1 MSREDANRIAR
12 AAERA
17 RRYSRLPLKALVPTA
32 AALGAGAAV
41 AIGQIPGSGGTITAC
56 YQNVPA
62 GVNGADNQYGALRVI
77 DPSQTTATDTHVYS
91 CDPSTEQ
98 TITWNQTGPTGPQ
111 GQTGS
116 QGQAGP
122 QGPPSKIVPESTLS
136 IKSPQYEIF
145 LKLAGVPGD
154 DKKLGDPERV
164 TEFDLGAAGEISGN
178 TKVTVQS
185 FDIRKLDENK
195 AGFTFANYV
204 ADGAK
209 IPDGQITVESK
220 SAGKAAVVGV
230 WDFKGIHVTSD
241 EFNGSG
247 QPEESV
253 SFSFAEVK
261 ASLGEGQ
268 QKLTTGWTTAKSVG
282 FDLTQ
287 QKVQ

>member
-12 AAERA
+12 AAERT
-17 RRYSRLPLKALVPTA
+17 RRYSRMPLKALVPTA

-116 QGQAGP
+116 QG
-122 QGPPSKIVPESTLS
+122 PPSKIVPESTLS

-154 DKKLGDPERV
+154 DKKLGNTERV

-178 TKVTVQS
+178 TQITIQS
-185 FDIRKLDENK
+185 FEVQKKTANK
-195 AGFTFANYV
+195 ATFTFEKYLT
-204 ADGAK
+204 GGGK
-209 IPDGQITVESK
+209 IGDGQIIVEST
-220 SAGKAAVVGV
+220 SVGKTAVVGV
-230 WDFKGIHVTSD
+230 WDFKGIHITSD
-241 EFNGSG
+241 QLGGSG

-253 SFSFAEVK
+253 SFSFAKVK
-261 ASLGEGQ
+261 AILGEGQ

-282 FDLTQ
+282 FDLTTQ
-287 QKVQ
+287 TAQ